1 MCCGHCMTAIL
12 TQRVKA
18 NGLEFEVAVCG
29 DGPRFALMMH
39 GFPECGFSWRHQMPM
54 LANKGY
60 TVWAPDL
67 RGYGGSDR
75 PGRVRDYRMRNL
87 VDDVTGLID
96 AAGAKETLLVGH
108 DWGGAI
114 AWIFALAGIR
124 PLERLIVMNLPHPR
138 LFRRGLRSWKQLRRS
153 WYIFFFQL
161 PWLPEAL
168 YQMQNWR
175 LACRTLVKSSRPGTF
190 SLDDLNAYRKAWSQP
205 EAYTCMVNWY
215 RAIIQRP
222 PSPLKNPRISIPTLL
237 IWGAK
242 DRFLGREM
250 AQPSIDFCDKGR
262 LVFFEEATHW
272 VQHEEADKVN
282 RLLIEFL
289 NEKSK

>member
-1 MCCGHCMTAIL
+1 MKISMEHTTVATNGIQLHVVKSGPETGTLAIL
-12 TQRVKA
+12 
-18 NGLEFEVAVCG
+18 L
-29 DGPRFALMMH
+29 H
-39 GFPECGFSWRHQMPM
+39 GFPEFWYAWRNQIPQ
-54 LANKGY
+54 LASAGY
-60 TVWAPDL
+60 HVWVPDQ
-67 RGYGGSDR
+67 RGYNLSDKPR
-75 PGRVRDYRMRNL
+75 SIDAYTIDKLGA
-87 VDDVTGLID
+87 DVLGLMD
-96 AAGAKETLLVGH
+96 AAGREKAVLVGH
-108 DWGGAI
+108 DWGAII
-114 AWIFALAGIR
+114 AWWIAATHPSRVARMAVVNVPHGT
-124 PLERLIVMNLPHPR
+124 VMLKY
-138 LFRRGLRSWKQLRRS
+138 LRCNMRQMLRS

-168 YQMQNWR
+168 YRMQNWR
-175 LACRTLVKSSRPGTF
+175 LACRALVKSSRPGTF

-237 IWGAK
+237 IWGTK

-250 AQPSIDFCDKGR
+250 ARPSIDFCDKGR

-272 VQHEEADKVN
+272 VQHEETDKVN

-289 NEKSK
+289 NEKSE